1 MKVNVSYLVEVNN
14 WFDIPKE
21 FEFFFTKDEDD
32 WTDDEWDAYV
42 RADAERIK
50 ARMKAERDRLRQ
62 SN

>member
-1 MKVNVSYLVEVNN
+1 M
-14 WFDIPKE
+14 PKKPLQKPLKE
-21 FEFFFTKDEDD
+21 LISMNAKIDMTT

-42 RADAERIK
+42 RADAERTK

>member
-1 MKVNVSYLVEVNN
+1 MAPIKDMKN
-14 WFDIPKE
+14 
-21 FEFFFTKDEDD
+21 

-42 RADAERIK
+42 KAYADRIK

>member
-1 MKVNVSYLVEVNN
+1 MAPIK
-14 WFDIPKE
+14 DIKN
-21 FEFFFTKDEDD
+21 

-42 RADAERIK
+42 KADADRIK

>member
-1 MKVNVSYLVEVNN
+1 MEAGPTALEQDRTGRPQTMNGKI
-14 WFDIPKE
+14 DM
-21 FEFFFTKDEDD
+21 TK

-42 RADAERIK
+42 RADAERVK